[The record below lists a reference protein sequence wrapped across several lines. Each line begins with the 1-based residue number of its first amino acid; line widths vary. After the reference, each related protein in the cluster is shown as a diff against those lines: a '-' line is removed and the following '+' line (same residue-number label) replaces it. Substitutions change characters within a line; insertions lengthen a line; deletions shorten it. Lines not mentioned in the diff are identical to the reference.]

1 VPEARPE
8 PGRRESP
15 PFSRETLHF
24 VQGDVF
30 SDGIQ
35 SRAATG
41 ALLLLHK
48 IGYTFPRLI
57 ETMTTQIRNFCI
69 IAHVDHGKSTLAD
82 RLLQLTGT
90 ISDREMTEQVLD
102 TMDLERE
109 KGVTIKA
116 SAVRMNYKASDG
128 VEYELNLI
136 DTPGHVDFGYEV
148 SRALYACEG
157 AVLVVDATQGIEAQ
171 TLANLYSAIEAN
183 LEIIPVIN
191 KTDLPSARPDEVAED
206 VGSLLGV
213 EPESVIQISAKA
225 GLNVESVLEAIVE
238 KVPPPADKNE
248 APLRALIFDSHYDS
262 YKGVIAY
269 IRVIE
274 GEIKAGETLR
284 MMATRVDMKPVE
296 IGIFSPV
303 MKPVKSLSAGEVG
316 YIATGLKTVHECRV
330 GDTVTHPAGAA
341 ATEPLPGYRHPKPMV
356 FAGIYPVDA
365 DDYSDLR
372 EALDKLQ
379 LNDASLVFQP
389 ETSQALG
396 FGFRAGF
403 LGLFHMEIIQER
415 IEREYEMN
423 VLFTAPSVEY
433 EVLLIDN
440 STLLIDSPAELPDES
455 KIVEI
460 REPWMNIEIITPT
473 DYYGPIMELVTRR
486 RGEFKGP
493 EYPAPHRVQLNY
505 TIPLSELIVGFFDEL
520 KSRTKGYASLDY
532 QFAEYRP
539 DKLQKLE
546 ILVNGEPVD
555 SLASIVHEKDAYHR
569 GQRFITKL
577 KSIIPRQLFDV
588 AIQAS
593 SGGRVIS
600 RANVKATRKD
610 VLAKCYGGDITR
622 KKKLLE
628 KQKKGKKRL
637 KMVGNVE
644 IPQDAFMAVL
654 KLDEE

>member
-1 VPEARPE
+1 M
-8 PGRRESP
+8 
-15 PFSRETLHF
+15 
-24 VQGDVF
+24 F
-30 SDGIQ
+30 SDGLQ
-35 SRAATG
+35 SSAAIG

-284 MMATRVDMKPVE
+284 MMATKVDMKPVE

-303 MKPVKSLSAGEVG
+303 MKPVKNLSAGEVG

-330 GDTVTHPAGAA
+330 GDTVTHPSAAA

-415 IEREYEMN
+415 IEREYELN

-577 KSIIPRQLFDV
+577 KGIIPRQLFDV

>member
-1 VPEARPE
+1 
-8 PGRRESP
+8 
-15 PFSRETLHF
+15 
-24 VQGDVF
+24 
-30 SDGIQ
+30 
-35 SRAATG
+35 
-41 ALLLLHK
+41 
-48 IGYTFPRLI
+48 
-57 ETMTTQIRNFCI
+57 MTSYIRNFCI
-69 IAHVDHGKSTLAD
+69 IAHIDHGKSTLAD

-90 ISDREMTEQVLD
+90 ISEREMTEQVLD
-102 TMDLERE
+102 AMDLERE

-116 SAVRMNYKASDG
+116 SAVRMNYKASGG

-148 SRALYACEG
+148 SRALNACEG

-171 TLANLYSAIEAN
+171 TLANLYSAIDAN

-191 KTDLPSARPDEVAED
+191 KIDLPSARPDEVAED

-213 EPESVIQISAKA
+213 EPESVLQISAKA
-225 GLNVESVLEAIVE
+225 GLNIETVLEAIVD
-238 KVPPPADKNE
+238 KVPPPADKND

-269 IRVIE
+269 VRVME
-274 GEIKAGETLR
+274 GEIKVGETLR
-284 MMATRVDMKPVE
+284 MMSNKVDMKPVE
-296 IGIFSPV
+296 IGIFSPG
-303 MKPVKSLSAGEVG
+303 MKPVKSLSSGEVG

-330 GDTVTHPAGAA
+330 GDTVTHPSTPAS
-341 ATEPLPGYRHPKPMV
+341 EPLPGYRHPKPMV

-372 EALDKLQ
+372 DALDKLQ
-379 LNDASLVFQP
+379 LNDASLTFQP

-415 IEREYEMN
+415 IEREYELN

-440 STLLIDSPAELPDES
+440 SSVLIDSPAELPDES

-473 DYYGPIMELVTRR
+473 DYYGPIMDLVTKR
-486 RGEFKGP
+486 RGEFKGQ

-505 TIPLSELIVGFFDEL
+505 VIPLSELIVDFFDEL

-532 QFAEYRP
+532 HFAEYRP

-555 SLASIVHEKDAYHR
+555 ALASIVHEKAAYHK

-654 KLDEE
+654 KLDDE